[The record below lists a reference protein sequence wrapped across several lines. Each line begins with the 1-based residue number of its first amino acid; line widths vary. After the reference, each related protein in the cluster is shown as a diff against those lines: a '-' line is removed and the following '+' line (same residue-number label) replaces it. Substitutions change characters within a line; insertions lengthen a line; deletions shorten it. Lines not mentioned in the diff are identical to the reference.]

1 MTERR
6 FVKHPRL
13 RRVLLISLIVLI
25 LIAAAAVYAAD
36 YYRADEAAGSSI
48 TDPAPGIRVET
59 GKRRIAFIPDNPEAG
74 LIFYPGG
81 KVEYTAYA
89 PLMEKLAEKGVLCV
103 ILKMPFNLAV
113 LDANAAEGVADD
125 YPEVDHWAVG
135 GHSLGGAMAASYA
148 AKHPGSA
155 DALVLLAAYSTSD
168 LTGTGMKVISIY
180 GTEDGVMNAG
190 SYEKYRGN
198 LPADFSETVID
209 GGCHSYFGN
218 YGLQKG
224 DGEPFISREEQ
235 QDLTASTVAGLIS

>member
-36 YYRADEAAGSSI
+36 YYRADEAAGASI

-59 GKRRIAFIPDNPEAG
+59 EKRRIAFIPDDPEAG

-113 LDANAAEGVADD
+113 LDANAADGVADD
-125 YPEVDHWAVG
+125 YPEVTRWAVG

-168 LTGTGMKVISIY
+168 LTDAGMKVISIY